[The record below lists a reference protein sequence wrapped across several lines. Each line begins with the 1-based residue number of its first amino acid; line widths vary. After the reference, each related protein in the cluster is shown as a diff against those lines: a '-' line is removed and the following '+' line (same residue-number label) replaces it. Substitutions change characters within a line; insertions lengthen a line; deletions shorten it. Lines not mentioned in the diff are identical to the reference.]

1 MSTIQINSTFCKDK
15 CSNNYI
21 TKKELS
27 TLLIIDS
34 IRQFIINQYT
44 FIFKVAPH
52 ENILESLVNG
62 YILFNQHK
70 NTSWS
75 ELLSNK
81 LGWELQNIARQGCS
95 NGAIRIQIDEV
106 IRQRPD
112 FAIITPTSYDRIEI
126 PNFDRDKINITNF
139 NPFQIVIDLLLP
151 SLLLIVDLLLLVL
164 VDGA

>member
-70 NTSWS
+70 NKTMLASKDNLIKYFNNDDIS
-75 ELLSNK
+75 VEEKLYFTDIILYIQKPKFITKNEIENLRALGELKIIKNNK
-81 LGWELQNIARQGCS
+81 H
-95 NGAIRIQIDEV
+95 
-106 IRQRPD
+106 
-112 FAIITPTSYDRIEI
+112 
-126 PNFDRDKINITNF
+126 
-139 NPFQIVIDLLLP
+139 
-151 SLLLIVDLLLLVL
+151 
-164 VDGA
+164 

>member
-70 NTSWS
+70 NKNMLASKDNLIKYFNNDDISVEEKLYFTDIILYIQKPKFITKNEIENLRALG
-75 ELLSNK
+75 ELKIIKNNK
-81 LGWELQNIARQGCS
+81 H
-95 NGAIRIQIDEV
+95 
-106 IRQRPD
+106 
-112 FAIITPTSYDRIEI
+112 
-126 PNFDRDKINITNF
+126 
-139 NPFQIVIDLLLP
+139 
-151 SLLLIVDLLLLVL
+151 
-164 VDGA
+164 

>member
-70 NTSWS
+70 NKTMLASKDNLIKYFNNDDIS
-75 ELLSNK
+75 LEEKLYFTDIILYIQKPKFITKNEVENLRALGELKIIKNNK
-81 LGWELQNIARQGCS
+81 
-95 NGAIRIQIDEV
+95 
-106 IRQRPD
+106 
-112 FAIITPTSYDRIEI
+112 
-126 PNFDRDKINITNF
+126 K
-139 NPFQIVIDLLLP
+139 
-151 SLLLIVDLLLLVL
+151 
-164 VDGA
+164 